1 MEIKKYIDEHFDD
14 ALKNIIEIIKIKTV
28 KSERVGD
35 APYGENLKKA
45 LEKVLEIAQGLG
57 FKVKNLD
64 NYTGYAEYG
73 KGEEYIAILGHIDV
87 VPEGDETNWSVP
99 PYEGRIINNCLVA
112 RGAIDNKSPIIS
124 ALYSLKA
131 VVDTHPEFNKRVR
144 IIFGT
149 NEESGDEDIKYY
161 LAREKVPTYAF
172 TPDGR
177 FPVIFSEKGIYT
189 FSYRK
194 KINWEES
201 NLLELK
207 AGTRSN
213 IVPEICTV
221 KIKNTIKDVIETAVS
236 KMKETSKNNFDIE
249 YLDDIAFIK
258 CIGTSAHASSPQKGI
273 NALLGMYRLLD
284 MILPEKDSAKNFVKF
299 IAKRA
304 GEDFDGSGFGIKTAN
319 EEMGD
324 LTISAGITGI
334 VTDELFVKF
343 NIRYPASID
352 EKTLDNR
359 LQEAGATDGMVFFKE
374 NHNPPLYFE
383 KTHPLVRELQLVYRS
398 VTGRDEDPAALGGGT
413 YAKLMPNTVAF
424 GPNFKEFKGN
434 PHSFDECIDLDM
446 LKQGME
452 IYARAILKL
461 GALIK

>member
-14 ALKNIIEIIKIKTV
+14 TLKSIIEIIRIKTV

-35 APYGENLKKA
+35 APYGENLKEA
-45 LEKVLEIAQGLG
+45 LVKVLDIAESLG
-57 FKVKNLD
+57 FRIKNLD
-64 NYTGYAEYG
+64 NYVGYAEYG
-73 KGEEYIAILGHIDV
+73 EGEEYIAVLGHIDV
-87 VPEGDETNWSVP
+87 VPEGDEANWSVP
-99 PYEGRIINNCLVA
+99 PYEGRIVENHLVA
-112 RGAIDNKSPIIS
+112 RGAIDNKAPIIS

-161 LAREKVPTYAF
+161 LSKEKAPIYAF

-194 KINWEES
+194 KIDWTKS
-201 NLLELK
+201 NIVELQ
-207 AGTRSN
+207 AGTKSN
-213 IVPEICTV
+213 IVPEICTTKV
-221 KIKNTIKDVIETAVS
+221 KNTTKEVIEKAVAEL
-236 KMKETSKNNFDIE
+236 KETSKNNFEVD
-249 YLDDIAFIK
+249 YSNDGVLIK
-258 CIGTSAHASSPQKGI
+258 CVGVSAHASSPQKGV
-273 NALLGMYRLLD
+273 NALLGMYRLLN
-284 MILPEKDSAKNFVKF
+284 IIIPEEDSAKSFVKF
-299 IAKRA
+299 IAEKV
-304 GEDFDGSGFGIKTAN
+304 GETFDGEGFGIKTVN
-319 EEMGD
+319 EEVGD
-324 LTISAGITGI
+324 LTMSAGITKI
-334 VTDELFVKF
+334 VDNELFVKF

-352 EKTLDNR
+352 EKTLDSR
-359 LQEAGATDGMVFFKE
+359 LNEAGEKAGIVFFKE

-383 KTHPLVRELQLVYRS
+383 KTHPLVRELQEVYKF
-398 VTGRDEDPAALGGGT
+398 VTGRDEEPAALGGGT

-424 GPNFKEFKGN
+424 GPNFREFKGN
-434 PHSFDECIDLDM
+434 PHSFDECMDLDM

-461 GALIK
+461 SALL